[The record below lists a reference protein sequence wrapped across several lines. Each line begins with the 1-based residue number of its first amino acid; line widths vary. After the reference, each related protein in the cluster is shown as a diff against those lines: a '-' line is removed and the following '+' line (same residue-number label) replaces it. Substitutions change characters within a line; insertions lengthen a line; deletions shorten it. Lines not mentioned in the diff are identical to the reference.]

1 MPKDF
6 PRALRVAEQIRRE
19 IAELLRSEVKDPRV
33 GMVTISDVEV
43 SRDLKHAKIYFTA
56 LGDQD
61 LIDSSQAGLDSAVG
75 FLRHELGKR
84 LKVRT
89 IPDLRFIY
97 DYSLLQGERIDALI
111 DAGLAETQASESV
124 EERDRDKD

>member
-6 PRALRVAEQIRRE
+6 PRALRIAEQVRRE
-19 IAELLRSEVKDPRV
+19 VAELLHSGVKDPRV

-43 SRDLKHAKIYFTA
+43 SRDLKHAKIYFTV

-61 LIDSSQAGLDSAVG
+61 LIDSSQTGLDSAVG

-89 IPDLRFIY
+89 VPDLRFIY
-97 DYSLLQGERIDALI
+97 DHSLLQGERIDALI
-111 DAGLAETQASESV
+111 EEGLSETQTPNSTAG
-124 EERDRDKD
+124 EE

>member
-6 PRALRVAEQIRRE
+6 PRALRIAEQVRRE
-19 IAELLRSEVKDPRV
+19 IADLLRSGVKDPRV

-43 SRDLKHAKIYFTA
+43 SRDLKHAKIYFTV

-61 LIDSSQAGLDSAVG
+61 LIDSSQTGLDSAVG

-84 LKVRT
+84 LKIRT
-89 IPDLRFIY
+89 VPDLRFIY
-97 DYSLLQGERIDALI
+97 DHSLLQGERIDALI
-111 DAGLAETQASESV
+111 EEGLSETQTPNSTGG
-124 EERDRDKD
+124 EE

>member
-6 PRALRVAEQIRRE
+6 PRALRIAEQVRRE
-19 IAELLRSEVKDPRV
+19 VAELLHSGVKDPRV

-43 SRDLKHAKIYFTA
+43 SRDLKHAKIYFTV

-61 LIDSSQAGLDSAVG
+61 LIDSSQTGLDSAVG

-89 IPDLRFIY
+89 VPDLRFIY
-97 DYSLLQGERIDALI
+97 DHSLLQGERIDALI
-111 DAGLAETQASESV
+111 EEGLSETQTPNSTGG
-124 EERDRDKD
+124 EE

>member
-6 PRALRVAEQIRRE
+6 PRALRVAEQVRRE
-19 IAELLRSEVKDPRV
+19 LADLLRNAVKDPRV

-43 SRDLKHAKIYFTA
+43 SKDLKHAKIYFTV

-61 LIDSSQAGLDSAVG
+61 LIDSSQTGLDSAVG

-89 IPDLRFIY
+89 VPDLRFIY
-97 DYSLLQGERIDALI
+97 DHSLLQGERIDALI
-111 DAGLAETQASESV
+111 DAGLSGTSVPESL
-124 EERDRDKD
+124 ERED

>member
-6 PRALRVAEQIRRE
+6 PRALRVAEQVRRE
-19 IAELLRSEVKDPRV
+19 IADLLCNGVKDPRV

-43 SRDLKHAKIYFTA
+43 SRDLKHAKVYFTV
-56 LGDQD
+56 LGDQEF
-61 LIDSSQAGLDSAVG
+61 IDSSQAGLNSAVG

-89 IPDLRFIY
+89 VPDLRFIY
-97 DYSLLQGERIDALI
+97 DHSLLQGERIDALI
-111 DAGLAETQASESV
+111 DAGLSGTSAPDAL
-124 EERDRDKD
+124 DRED